1 MATNWKTLEGAAKNV
16 FNAVENSLESRS
28 QEKAQVLVDSFNRTR
43 GLWIFLHIPGF
54 LLLVS
59 GVGTIAMSVLK
70 VGFFI
75 AMIPGLIAG
84 VVWWKANFTRS
95 HPFLAFLLTIAPLFM
110 VSGMTIKG

>member
-1 MATNWKTLEGAAKNV
+1 MATNWKTLESATKNV
-16 FNAVENSLESRS
+16 FNAVENTLESRS
-28 QEKAQVLVDSFNRTR
+28 QEKAQALVDSFNRTR

-59 GVGTIAMSVLK
+59 SVVPIVMSVLK

-75 AMIPGLIAG
+75 ALIPGLIAG
-84 VVWWKANFTRS
+84 VVWWKARFTQN